1 MTSINNKNFIERRRS
16 QGLCVLCGKPSEN
29 GAYRCNACKKKRN
42 EEEAKTRKMYQ
53 KCGICPECRIHP
65 IMGDEKVCPEC
76 NAKFSAQV
84 NARRSKDRE
93 HYNEQHREY
102 AKMLYVRRKD
112 QGICTRC
119 GKRKAL
125 RGGRSTCGICTDK
138 DRKKRAER
146 SRDIGFEMRKELHM
160 CRFCNSPAK
169 PGYKVCEKH
178 YQMCVD
184 KLKHPKCIAARTEY
198 KKIINRSINARRE
211 KKVERVCNQ
220 LD

>member
-1 MTSINNKNFIERRRS
+1 MQSSVHKSMHVEVKIASITMSNT
-16 QGLCVLCGKPSEN
+16 EN
-29 GAYRCNACKKKRN
+29 MRKCCML
-42 EEEAKTRKMYQ
+42 EEKIKE
-53 KCGICPECRIHP
+53 
-65 IMGDEKVCPEC
+65 
-76 NAKFSAQV
+76 SAQDV
-84 NARRSKDRE
+84 ESEK
-93 HYNEQHREY
+93 
-102 AKMLYVRRKD
+102 LF
-112 QGICTRC
+112 G
-119 GKRKAL
+119 
-125 RGGRSTCGICTDK
+125 GGRSTCGICADK

-160 CRFCNSPAK
+160 CRFCNSLAK

>member
-1 MTSINNKNFIERRRS
+1 
-16 QGLCVLCGKPSEN
+16 
-29 GAYRCNACKKKRN
+29 
-42 EEEAKTRKMYQ
+42 MYQ

-76 NAKFSAQV
+76 NAKFSAQA

-125 RGGRSTCGICTDK
+125 RGGRSTCGICADK